1 MSPRLINDHIAK
13 DSMLSQ
19 ASLLRVCDTHDDR
32 VVFDEFC

>member
-1 MSPRLINDHIAK
+1 MSPRLINDHIVI

-19 ASLLRVCDTHDDR
+19 ASLLRVYGTHDDR